1 MPTPNRNSILVPY
14 SPSGNIQYGDRRS
27 VRDKLKQQGSF
38 NQLLSYHRPLR
49 AKMRV
54 YEKMVRQDLTIH
66 SAINTRVDAIVG
78 SIGLPVHPDPE
89 IQEFHRQN
97 LLVLE
102 DSSGKSWEQTLREIQ
117 FTKDWA
123 GFSVSEVLYDLKFGA
138 LTLKDI
144 VTYHPT
150 SIIIYPDKNGML
162 SEGKPTFDGYHKS
175 GIYQNTTIDPV
186 GEKRLKL
193 WKHIYIAAD
202 SEYGNYYGH
211 SLVAPAYKWSR
222 LKEVMVEMML
232 SAMDRLGSRAM
243 WVRTP
248 SHSMTD
254 EIVVDGTTGEQRPKT
269 TLEFIQ
275 EQLEANDGDIRA
287 MILPQT
293 TPGTEFKPEVG
304 SIPLGDN
311 FGDTFLQTLRYVD
324 AESVRHILPYFL
336 IQDTNSLEAARERR
350 MEVYFKTVY
359 NERKVL
365 MNHIIQKCLMTTQQW
380 NFNKESAKIPPTF
393 AHQYSDRPEDRV
405 ATMQVVTGLTDK
417 GYLNP
422 LNSMDWAM
430 VRQIGGLND
439 REMDKKDLK
448 FINDVLVS
456 PLSPDTNNEAVK
468 QPNAG
473 RPTGSSKPQQSDRQP
488 PKESASGSGTKK
500 NLDTGG

>member
-1 MPTPNRNSILVPY
+1 
-14 SPSGNIQYGDRRS
+14 
-27 VRDKLKQQGSF
+27 
-38 NQLLSYHRPLR
+38 
-49 AKMRV
+49 MRV
-54 YEKMVRQDLTIH
+54 YEKMVRQDLTIQ

-78 SIGLPVHPDPE
+78 SIGLPVHPDKE
-89 IQEFHRQN
+89 IQEFHRNN
-97 LLVLE
+97 LSRLE
-102 DSSGKSWEQTLREIQ
+102 DESGKSWEQILRELQ

-123 GFSVSEVLYDLKFGA
+123 GFCVSEVLYNLNFGA
-138 LTLKDI
+138 LTIKDI

-150 SIIIYPDKNGML
+150 TITIYPDKKGML
-162 SEGKPTFDGYHKS
+162 TEGNETFDGYHRS
-175 GIYQNTTIDPV
+175 GIYQHTPIEPA
-186 GEKRLKL
+186 GERQLKL
-193 WKHIYIAAD
+193 WKHIYMAAD

-232 SAMDRLGSRAM
+232 SAMDRLGTRAM

-254 EIVVDGTTGEQRPKT
+254 EIVVDPTTGDQRPKT

-275 EQLEANDGDIRA
+275 EQLESNDGDIRA

-293 TPGTEFKPEVG
+293 TPGSEYKPEIG
-304 SIPLGDN
+304 SIALGDN

-324 AESVRHILPYFL
+324 AESVRHIVPYFL

-365 MNHIIQKCLMTTQQW
+365 MNHLIQKCLMTTQQW
-380 NFNKESAKIPPTF
+380 NFSKASAKVPPSF
-393 AHQYSDRPEDRV
+393 AHQFSDRPEDRV

-430 VRQIGGLND
+430 VRQIGGLSS
-439 REMDKKDLK
+439 REMEDSDRQ
-448 FINDVLVS
+448 FIDDVLIA
-456 PLSPDTNNEAVK
+456 PLAPTVPNEAVK
-468 QPNAG
+468 KPTAG
-473 RPTGSSKPQQSDRQP
+473 RPTGSSKPQQKDRKP
-488 PKESASGSGTKK
+488 AKDSSSGSDTKK
-500 NLDTGG
+500 NMKTGG